1 MPKPW
6 EVAEQPQQPSK
17 ASKPWE
23 VDDDTFAA
31 STATKGNP
39 TQYGFSV
46 KPTTIDLGRGPAET
60 VQREDGAVWVDR
72 SKGWDPSYAG
82 GEGWKFQSNGQWVP
96 APDKPVSKMGWAERN
111 VGPEAWKAMGRNL
124 MAGFTR
130 PGEAVAELGQ
140 RAGASLGVVSPESR
154 AAQAQEQAR
163 REAYR
168 KGVGE
173 TSGVGSGLS
182 QIAGEAV
189 PYIAAQA
196 LTRGMLPAT
205 STFGQGAVANAL
217 AAAPATYAM
226 TPGSATERA
235 TATGIAVPASI
246 AGEYAMRGIGNL
258 AGRVLPGRK
267 PGAMMEGPP
276 TTPEPAMAGAV
287 DDIAAPAAQA
297 LGPVNVAPEVVGATA
312 KKASGKG
319 MGSAAARARLAE
331 MAALNPEAKAAAD
344 RLGIELPADVFSDS
358 PQVRAAAGLTRS
370 VAGSEPEAAWRT
382 MVGNAVDKADETI
395 QRFDAMFLDGTVS
408 PGGMSQKVRESLVGT
423 RNDLSKSLSAGY
435 HEIDNA
441 IPKAAPVEL
450 NKLGE
455 TLSQI
460 VNEVGEGGLTSQEK
474 RLAAMLQMKGDAT
487 YGRLMREKNLIGQAI
502 AGKASPYGDME
513 TASLKRLYA
522 ALSEDQLENVGR
534 IGGEEMR
541 SNLHGLNLLYGKQKG
556 LEKRI
561 VSAFGDEFNGSIAQK
576 MVSAIAG
583 GAKGGT
589 KEFEALLKVVPKEL
603 QKETIATSLAA
614 ATRSMRGAERGGF
627 GFSEFAKM
635 YQGLRANP
643 QVHSKV
649 MEALGPESAQV
660 LGDLYTVSQ
669 RITEA
674 RANVL
679 TTGKANQALVSSIAA
694 ETIMEKLLDST
705 MAKGAATTAA
715 AFGGG
720 PLAAGATSTLANALS
735 GGKREPL
742 RAVGNL
748 FNSEEFKRL
757 AVEAAT
763 KPRVSD
769 KYITMTAASPK
780 FSQYA
785 DKIGLPKKFNARV
798 AWLNALVKSAYD
810 EQTEE

>member
-1 MPKPW
+1 MDDLDAFLGSP
-6 EVAEQPQQPSK
+6 PSK
-17 ASKPWE
+17 PQKAQ
-23 VDDDTFAA
+23 DDLDAFLGP
-31 STATKGNP
+31 STPQTPTK
-39 TQYGFSV
+39 YGFSV

-140 RAGASLGVVSPESR
+140 RAGASLGIVSPESR
-154 AAQAQEQAR
+154 AAQAQEQTR

-258 AGRVLPGRK
+258 AGRVLLGRK
-267 PGAMMEGPP
+267 PGAMMEGSSP
-276 TTPEPAMAGAV
+276 TTEPAAAGAV
-287 DDIAAPAAQA
+287 DDIVAPAAQA
-297 LGPVNVAPEVVGATA
+297 LDPVNVAPEVVGATA

-382 MVGNAVDKADETI
+382 VVGNAVDKADEAI
-395 QRFDAMFLDGTVS
+395 QRFDAMFLDGAVS

-423 RNDLSKSLSAGY
+423 RNDLSKATSEAYNKINESVPKQASVALNNARSL
-435 HEIDNA
+435 
-441 IPKAAPVEL
+441 
-450 NKLGE
+450 
-455 TLSQI
+455 LSDI
-460 VNEVGEGGLTSQEK
+460 VGEVGEGGLSTQEK
-474 RLAAMLQMKGDAT
+474 RLVKAIAGEGAT
-487 YGRLMREKNLIGQAI
+487 YGRLLREKNLIGQAI
-502 AGKASPYGDME
+502 AGKASPYADME
-513 TASLKRLYA
+513 TGALKRLYA
-522 ALSEDQLENVGR
+522 ALAEDQLEAVGR
-534 IGGEEMR
+534 IGGEELR
-541 SNLHGLNLLYGKQKG
+541 SNLHAANLMFGKQKG

-627 GFSEFAKM
+627 GFSEFSKM

-798 AWLNALVKSAYD
+798 AWLNSLVKSAYD